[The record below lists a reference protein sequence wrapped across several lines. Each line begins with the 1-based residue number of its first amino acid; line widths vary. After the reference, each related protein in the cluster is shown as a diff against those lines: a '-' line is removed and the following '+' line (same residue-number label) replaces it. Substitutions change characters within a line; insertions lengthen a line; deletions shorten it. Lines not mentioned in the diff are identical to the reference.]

1 MTGIG
6 RDLPDVVLVV
16 VDTARRD
23 RFGCYG
29 YGRSTTPTVDSLARE
44 GQLVETMI
52 ANAPWTLPSHGS
64 LFSGLYPSQHG
75 AQWQTGPTFNAGVR
89 LTMAELLRD
98 SGYETICAT
107 NNGLISSR
115 TGLARGFER
124 YAFRLD
130 LERGW
135 RRKARRARKLLA
147 GGDSGGRVVNR
158 WLNQQ
163 VREVKKPLFL
173 FVNYLEC
180 HWSYTP
186 PRRVQR
192 DVGGPR
198 LGFVGDFRYRLELAD
213 RVGPWEAIARADDET
228 LNVYSALYD
237 GEHRNVDGHIT
248 ELLDILGSSGHLRSG
263 ETIIIVTSDHGEHI
277 GEHGLADHH
286 ASLDD
291 LLVRVPFVI
300 WAPGRVRPGRRQGT
314 YEFVDV
320 MPSLARAL
328 GLHMPAAYL
337 SERRTDLFHTNGARA
352 DRDTDGDLAFAEWRS
367 WTDKELTRLRTR
379 NPSYDF
385 SKLTRDLVCARSS
398 RFKLVRAGDGTQ
410 TLFDLENDQSEE
422 VDVADRHPQE
432 AARLGR
438 ALDHQL
444 EAWRSWQG
452 TVGELSD
459 EDAREIESHLAD
471 LGYI

>member
-1 MTGIG
+1 MTGMAEE
-6 RDLPDVVLVV
+6 RPDVVLVV

-29 YGRSTTPTVDSLARE
+29 YARSTTPTIDSLARD
-44 GQLVETMI
+44 GLRVETMI

-64 LFSGLYPSQHG
+64 LFTGLYPSQHG
-75 AQWQTGPTFNAGVR
+75 AQWQTGPTFNDGVQ
-89 LTMAELLRD
+89 LTLAELLKD
-98 SGYETICAT
+98 AGYETVCAT

-158 WLNQQ
+158 WIRQQ
-163 VREVKKPLFL
+163 VRDVRKPLFL

-186 PRRVQR
+186 PRGLQR
-192 DVGGPR
+192 AVGGPR
-198 LGFVGDFRYRLELAD
+198 LGFLRDLRYRLELAD
-213 RVGPWEAIARADDET
+213 RVGPWEAIARADEDA
-228 LNVYSALYD
+228 LGVYSTLYD
-237 GEHRNVDGHIT
+237 AEHRNVDGHVS
-248 ELLDILGSSGHLRSG
+248 ELMDILETTGHLRNGASVV
-263 ETIIIVTSDHGEHI
+263 IVTSDHGEHI

-291 LLVRVPFVI
+291 LLVRVPFVA
-300 WAPGRVRPGRRQGT
+300 WGPGLLPSGARHGT

-320 MPSLARAL
+320 LSSLADLL
-328 GLHMPAAYL
+328 GLQIPVPYL
-337 SERRTDLFHTNGARA
+337 SDRRTDLFRPNGASQ
-352 DRDTDGDLAFAEWRS
+352 DTGLAFAEWRS
-367 WTDKELTRLRTR
+367 WTAKELTRLRER

-385 SKLTRDLVCARSS
+385 SELARDLVCARSS
-398 RFKLVRAGDGTQ
+398 RFKLVRAGEASEA
-410 TLFDLENDQSEE
+410 LFDLENDPGEK
-422 VDVADRHPQE
+422 VDVGAGYPKE
-432 AARLGR
+432 AAELRT
-438 ALDHQL
+438 ALDRQL
-444 EAWRSWQG
+444 ESWRTWRG
-452 TVGELSD
+452 TANELSD
-459 EDAREIESHLAD
+459 EDAGEIERHLAD